1 MHCYALQDGEK
12 KGIAKGL
19 RTVVGERFGPEAV
32 EGFTFSLLLLYLQK
46 KKKCITGNI
55 LGKRQDELVALLEA
69 EEDFQ
74 SGQTLLEELLTKLG
88 ARSLLLPKFHCEF
101 NPIECA
107 YR

>member
-1 MHCYALQDGEK
+1 M
-12 KGIAKGL
+12 
-19 RTVVGERFGPEAV
+19 
-32 EGFTFSLLLLYLQK
+32 
-46 KKKCITGNI
+46 
-55 LGKRQDELVALLEA
+55 ALLEA

-74 SGQTLLEELLTKLG
+74 SSQTMLEELLTKLG